1 MTTVCTPTSTG
12 ARPRRPSTTSPSSRR
27 VKPLPKRRRTSES
40 YTHAHL
46 DPGGRT
52 SRRTSPNGSEGDYV
66 DRLQQP
72 GNRKTRNEDQPA
84 QRGIST
90 GRERDTE
97 GGVGNGCGGDGGA
110 GLQHKMLLRSRKRKL
125 ALVLGVLALV
135 LGVLALVL
143 GVLALVLGVLA
154 LVLGVLALVLGVLAL
169 DHALSASY
177 PFVQTGIDYRSGAP
191 ARMRLSQRRDAR
203 IARVFRAHQ
212 DSLLSE
218 HADGATPKATRTR
231 PLCQRRPPSSS
242 CFYTTARCEASD
254 RLIATQEEV
263 VILHG
268 RFEEDLARQAAREAG
283 CRGRTQ
289 RAAAKRTDR
298 TKAGGGDVQG
308 ALDAPA
314 AGAKKG
320 GKKKTRDPTAS
331 HAQEGPTAEGA
342 PPPPPPV
349 STALANPADEW
360 ISPFFEHEMSYGDE
374 QNYHRAVRNRKKILR
389 RGLRAR
395 ERATS
400 VASRVADRPSMPLRR
415 RRRRSPRRFRGRR
428 RGGRR
433 EIEGRGGRRHERDG
447 IAHACS
453 VLVRPCTAA
462 GRATVSSQTNVYAA
476 HVPANS
482 AANLRRQDY
491 CPAFASLRPPSP
503 SQRPPPQHRAPTP
516 AQHHAHPEKQIDPD
530 AQPAARV

>member
-72 GNRKTRNEDQPA
+72 GNTKTRNEDQPA

-97 GGVGNGCGGDGGA
+97 GG
-110 GLQHKMLLRSRKRKL
+110 
-125 ALVLGVLALV
+125 
-135 LGVLALVL
+135 
-143 GVLALVLGVLA
+143 
-154 LVLGVLALVLGVLAL
+154 LALVLGVLAL

-289 RAAAKRTDR
+289 RAAANGTDR

-320 GKKKTRDPTAS
+320 GKKKTRGPQLRAAHGPSLGAAGRSERPAHAQPAPAALPGRGDPTAS

-349 STALANPADEW
+349 STALANLADEW
-360 ISPFFEHEMSYGDE
+360 ICQFCEHEMSYGDE
-374 QNYHRAVRNRKKILR
+374 QNYHRAVRNRKKIL
-389 RGLRAR
+389 
-395 ERATS
+395 S
-400 VASRVADRPSMPLRR
+400 
-415 RRRRSPRRFRGRR
+415 
-428 RGGRR
+428 
-433 EIEGRGGRRHERDG
+433 
-447 IAHACS
+447 
-453 VLVRPCTAA
+453 
-462 GRATVSSQTNVYAA
+462 
-476 HVPANS
+476 
-482 AANLRRQDY
+482 
-491 CPAFASLRPPSP
+491 PAFASLRPPSP
-503 SQRPPPQHRAPTP
+503 SQRPPPQRRAPTP